1 MAVGALG
8 EGSAILSP
16 AAGVAERSRRMNVV
30 IRRRRVV
37 ATSATVEETA

>member
-16 AAGVAERSRRMNVV
+16 AAGVAERPRRMNVV
-30 IRRRRVV
+30 IRRRVV
-37 ATSATVEETA
+37 ATSAAVEEIA